1 MHQLLC
7 VCVCKPKNVRG
18 LQLLLSDDSC
28 GGWSK
33 GGGAVPRTK
42 GRRHSTLAF
51 LIKECIYLWEFGF
64 RFECDVIEMEITE
77 LPFPVTV
84 KGSAIQGWSV
94 LRRVLRYC
102 GPLVRGYDK
111 NGWWKGTLLWFCG
124 EGVGRDC
131 HCF

>member
-1 MHQLLC
+1 
-7 VCVCKPKNVRG
+7 
-18 LQLLLSDDSC
+18 
-28 GGWSK
+28 
-33 GGGAVPRTK
+33 
-42 GRRHSTLAF
+42 
-51 LIKECIYLWEFGF
+51 
-64 RFECDVIEMEITE
+64 MEITE

-131 HCF
+131 HCFEGLVFPEKYCFKFSMEMTWKFLSFPLFYLINYLKVFRAKYFWR